1 MAGPFEGLE
10 GEVAEINE
18 EKMTVKVSVLVFG
31 RSTPTEV
38 PVDYV
43 TLKNE

>member
-1 MAGPFEGLE
+1 
-10 GEVAEINE
+10 
-18 EKMTVKVSVLVFG
+18 VKVSVLVFG